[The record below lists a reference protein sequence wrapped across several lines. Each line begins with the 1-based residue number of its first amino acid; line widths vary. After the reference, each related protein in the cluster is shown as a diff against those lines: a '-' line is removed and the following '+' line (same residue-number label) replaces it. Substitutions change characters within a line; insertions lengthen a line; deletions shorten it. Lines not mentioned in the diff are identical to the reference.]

1 MGWPLGYGE
10 HSVNGDQLLKPPPT
24 PPFRGA
30 ILTHHFAYGLSE
42 GVSRG

>member
-10 HSVNGDQLLKPPPT
+10 HSIDGDQLLKSPL
-24 PPFRGA
+24 PFRGA

-42 GVSRG
+42 GVSHG